1 MHLSDYRKSH
11 CLATPHS
18 RSSNS
23 RHHHCK
29 RSNPISLNR
38 PTKLQFARTRFC
50 AISATP
56 GVAGRAPSRKIQ
68 LLCRRDRARI
78 VSGELRMGSAEGLA
92 RRPIAPAFKP
102 IAPAF
107 NMGELMAAEA
117 FDG

>member
-1 MHLSDYRKSH
+1 
-11 CLATPHS
+11 LATSHS

-38 PTKLQFARTRFC
+38 LTKLQFARTRFC

-78 VSGELRMGSAEGLA
+78 VSGELGWLGQQADCS
-92 RRPIAPAFKP
+92 
-102 IAPAF
+102 AF